1 VTAESTGHRVGFIA
15 ALVNALQWRL
25 LLLFTVGICLPTAI
39 ASVPAWRL
47 LGQVLDHSPRAHDFG
62 ARFDVLASED
72 VLAAFERSRWP
83 VGGAAEVALV
93 FAWLVWPLLA
103 GMTLA
108 AVRAHHAGF
117 VALLQGAL
125 AWYGRMFRMAL
136 VSLVPLAAV
145 GVVATVAFKAADRY
159 AGRAVLE
166 SQASWAWRGAWI
178 GTLIFFL
185 LVHATVETGRAELGV
200 DGGLR
205 SAWHAWVRGVRLT
218 FRRPF
223 AVLGSYLGATLASWL
238 VAAALLVARLRVTG
252 AGPGRFLLALALTQ
266 LAVAAI
272 GWGRASRLFSLIG
285 LAERER

>member
-1 VTAESTGHRVGFIA
+1 VSAESTGHRVGFGA
-15 ALVNALQWRL
+15 ALKNALQWRL
-25 LLLFTVGICLPTAI
+25 LLLFTAGIVLPTTM
-39 ASVPAWRL
+39 ASVPVWRL
-47 LGQVLDHSPRAHDFG
+47 LAQVLDDSPRAHDIA
-62 ARFDVLASED
+62 ARFDVLAAED
-72 VLAAFERSRWP
+72 VIAAFERSRSP
-83 VGGAAEVALV
+83 VGGAAGLALV

-117 VALLQGAL
+117 VALLQGAF

-145 GVVATVAFKAADRY
+145 DVVGIVAFKAASRY
-159 AGRAVLE
+159 AGRVVLE
-166 SQASWAWRGAWI
+166 SQASSAWRGAWI
-178 GTLIFFL
+178 GTLIFFV
-185 LVHATVETGRAELGV
+185 LVHATVEAGRAEIGV
-200 DGGLR
+200 DGELR
-205 SAWHAWVRGVRLT
+205 SAWRAWVRGVRLT

-223 AVLGSYLGATLASWL
+223 AVLGYYLGATLASWL

-252 AGPGRFLLALALTQ
+252 AGLGGFLLAFALTQ